1 MYDIIK
7 SSMQTANKNSLPG
20 LKEKRYQQKKDI
32 ITYLYKMGELSKP
45 EICRLTNMTT
55 PTISRMIDEL
65 VEEGWVTDRGQGAS
79 IGGKRPHIFSLN
91 PDAAYVLG
99 VDVGRIHLKIAIFN
113 LRKEIIGEIKV
124 YSSVLE
130 AGKTNEENIRYIHEK
145 IKKALRDLNI
155 PYSKIKVAGFAIPGL
170 IDIEGTSY
178 TYFTYENTNIKNVLE
193 KELGIPVFIDNDS
206 KIMAMA
212 EHTFGVAKGISNVLC
227 ISVNECIGLGMILNS
242 QPYTGYKGMAG
253 EFGHIR
259 ISGLNGQCYC
269 GKAGCLETVAS
280 GRAIIK
286 SAQEAIDKGVKT
298 AIEPLSISQGLSL
311 ATIIKAAKQDDIFA
325 IDLLQKAGEKIGEGI
340 STLIHLFNPQVLV
353 IGGEIADA
361 GDLIV
366 TPIQQILNKYTLARL
381 KNQCEIKLSDLN
393 SHSTIMGTLMVVMK
407 NLYYDSDNNFSLY

>member
-1 MYDIIK
+1 
-7 SSMQTANKNSLPG
+7 MQTTKNSLPG

-32 ITYLYKMGELSKP
+32 IGFLYKMGELSKP

-55 PTISRMIDEL
+55 PTISRMIEEL
-65 VEEGWVTDRGQGAS
+65 IGEGWVRDQGQGAS

-91 PDAAYVLG
+91 PDAAYIMG

-113 LRKEIIGEIKV
+113 LQKEVIGEIKV
-124 YSSVLE
+124 YPSILE
-130 AGKTNEENIRYIHEK
+130 EGKSNEENIRYIRKK
-145 IKKALRDLNI
+145 IDRTLTDLHI
-155 PYSKIKVAGFAIPGL
+155 PYPKIKVAGFAIPGL
-170 IDIEGTSY
+170 IDIDGTSY
-178 TYFTYENTNIKNVLE
+178 TYFTYENTNIKKVLE
-193 KELGIPVFIDNDS
+193 NELGLPVFIDNDS

-212 EHTFGVAKGISNVLC
+212 EHTFGVAKSIPNALC

-259 ISGLNGQCYC
+259 ISGLSEQCYC
-269 GKAGCLETVAS
+269 GKIGCLETVAS

-286 SAQEAIDKGVKT
+286 TAKEAIKNNVKT
-298 AIEPLSISQGLSL
+298 AIQTL
-311 ATIIKAAKQDDIFA
+311 AGDKEITLEIIIKAAQQDDIFA

-361 GDLIV
+361 GELIIM
-366 TPIQQILNKYTLARL
+366 PIQQILNKYTLTRL

>member
-1 MYDIIK
+1 
-7 SSMQTANKNSLPG
+7 MQLTNKNSLPG

-32 ITYLYKMGELSKP
+32 ISFLYKMGEMSKP

-65 VEEGWVTDRGQGAS
+65 IEEGWVTDRGQGLS

-91 PDAAYVLG
+91 PDAAYIMG

-124 YSSVLE
+124 YPSILE
-130 AGKTNEENIRYIHEK
+130 EGKTNEENLRYIREK
-145 IKKALRDLNI
+145 IDLTLQELSI
-155 PYSKIKVAGFAIPGL
+155 PFQKIKVAGFAIPGL
-170 IDIEGTSY
+170 IDSDGNAY
-178 TYFTYENTNIKNVLE
+178 TYFTYEDTNIKKVLE
-193 KELGIPVFIDNDS
+193 KMLGMPVFIDNDS
-206 KIMAMA
+206 RIMALA
-212 EHTFGVAKGISNVLC
+212 EHTFGVAKGISNSLC

-269 GKAGCLETVAS
+269 GKVGCLETVAS
-280 GRAIIK
+280 GRAIVRV
-286 SAQEAIDKGVKT
+286 ATEAIRNGVNT
-298 AIEPLSISQGLSL
+298 SIRSLAEPQGISL

-325 IDLLQKAGEKIGEGI
+325 IDLLQQAGEKIGEGL

-353 IGGEIADA
+353 IGGEIADS
-361 GDLIV
+361 GDLI
-366 TPIQQILNKYTLARL
+366 TAPIQQILNKYTLTRL

>member
-1 MYDIIK
+1 
-7 SSMQTANKNSLPG
+7 MQTTKNSLPG

-32 ITYLYKMGELSKP
+32 IGFLYKMGELSKP

-55 PTISRMIDEL
+55 PTISRMIEEL
-65 VEEGWVTDRGQGAS
+65 IEEGWVTDQGQGAS

-91 PDAAYVLG
+91 PDAAYIMG

-124 YSSVLE
+124 YPSILE
-130 AGKTNEENIRYIHEK
+130 NGKTNEENIRYIREK
-145 IKKALRDLNI
+145 INLTLSDLNI
-155 PYSKIKVAGFAIPGL
+155 PYSKIKVGGFAIPGL
-170 IDIEGTSY
+170 IDIDGTAY
-178 TYFTYENTNIKNVLE
+178 TYFTYENSNIREVLE
-193 KELGIPVFIDNDS
+193 KEFGIPVFIDNDS

-212 EHTFGVAKGISNVLC
+212 EHTFGVAKGISHALC

-242 QPYTGYKGMAG
+242 QPYTGFKGMAG

-259 ISGLNGQCYC
+259 ISGLNEQCYC
-269 GKAGCLETVAS
+269 GKIGCLETVAS
-280 GRAIIK
+280 GRSIVKTAK
-286 SAQEAIDKGVKT
+286 EAIKKNVKT
-298 AIEPLSISQGLSL
+298 AIQTL
-311 ATIIKAAKQDDIFA
+311 AGEQEITLELIIKAAKQDDIFA

-361 GDLIV
+361 GELI
-366 TPIQQILNKYTLARL
+366 TMPIQQILNKYTLTRL
-381 KNQCEIKLSDLN
+381 KNQCEIKLSNLN

-407 NLYYDSDNNFSLY
+407 NLYYDSENNFSLY

>member
-1 MYDIIK
+1 
-7 SSMQTANKNSLPG
+7 MQLTNKNSLPG

-32 ITYLYKMGELSKP
+32 ISFLYKMGEMSKP

-65 VEEGWVTDRGQGAS
+65 IEEGWVTDRGQGLS

-91 PDAAYVLG
+91 PDAAYIMG

-124 YSSVLE
+124 YPSILE
-130 AGKTNEENIRYIHEK
+130 EGKTNEENLRYIREK
-145 IKKALRDLNI
+145 IDLTLQELSI
-155 PYSKIKVAGFAIPGL
+155 PFQKIKVAGFAIPGL
-170 IDIEGTSY
+170 IDSDGNAY
-178 TYFTYENTNIKNVLE
+178 TYFTYEDTNIKKVLE
-193 KELGIPVFIDNDS
+193 KMLGMPVFIDNDS
-206 KIMAMA
+206 RIMALA
-212 EHTFGVAKGISNVLC
+212 EHTFGVAKGISNALC

-269 GKAGCLETVAS
+269 GKVGCLETVAS
-280 GRAIIK
+280 GRAIVRV
-286 SAQEAIDKGVKT
+286 ATEAIRNGVNT
-298 AIEPLSISQGLSL
+298 SIRSLAEPQGISL

-325 IDLLQKAGEKIGEGI
+325 IDLLQQAGEKIGEGL

-353 IGGEIADA
+353 IGGEIADS
-361 GDLIV
+361 GDLI
-366 TPIQQILNKYTLARL
+366 TAPIQQILNKYTLTRL

>member
-1 MYDIIK
+1 
-7 SSMQTANKNSLPG
+7 MQTTKNSLPG

-32 ITYLYKMGELSKP
+32 IGFLYKMGELSKP

-65 VEEGWVTDRGQGAS
+65 IEEGWVTDQGQGAS

-91 PDAAYVLG
+91 PDATYIMG
-99 VDVGRIHLKIAIFN
+99 VDVGRIELKIAIFN
-113 LRKEIIGEIKV
+113 LRKEVIGEIKV
-124 YSSVLE
+124 YPSILE
-130 AGKTNEENIRYIHEK
+130 KGETNEENIRYIKER
-145 IKKALRDLNI
+145 ITQTLSELNVS
-155 PYSKIKVAGFAIPGL
+155 YTKIKVAGFAIPGL
-170 IDIEGTSY
+170 IDSDGCSY
-178 TYFTYENTNIKNVLE
+178 TYFTYEGTSIKQVLE

-212 EHTFGVAKGISNVLC
+212 EHTFGVAKGIPHALC

-259 ISGLNGQCYC
+259 ISGLNEQCYC
-269 GKAGCLETVAS
+269 GKIGCLETVAS
-280 GRAIIK
+280 GRSIVKTAC
-286 SAQEAIDKGVKT
+286 EAIKNNVKT
-298 AIEPLSISQGLSL
+298 AIQTL
-311 ATIIKAAKQDDIFA
+311 AGDQEITLDMIIKAARQDDIFA

-353 IGGEIADA
+353 IGGKIADA
-361 GDLIV
+361 GELI
-366 TPIQQILNKYTLARL
+366 TMPIQQILNKYTLTRL
-381 KNQCEIKLSDLN
+381 KNQCEIKLSNLN

-407 NLYYDSDNNFSLY
+407 NLYYDSDSNFSLY